1 MLSGIN
7 YMVKRVAEVISN
19 FKLNFIGR
27 LFPNYIIRNCNKI
40 LERNDTNLA
49 YEILI
54 KTYKYHKNNYKF
66 NRLLSKVALLQND
79 WNNAI
84 QYLKC
89 TIKINPSS
97 DAYFNLAV
105 CYQKTDNFNAY
116 KKCIEHLIKTYPE
129 DKDRILDLAQEMVD
143 VRQWESAISVYKQL
157 YEELKEMSMEHLIN
171 MSMLYQ
177 IIGDYNQAD
186 KTFNYTMA
194 KFQSEINADKL
205 GYRKMILFDN
215 GESRI
220 EFYKKLKYVNQVV
233 VTFDSINMVW
243 ENDPFSYKFISKKDV
258 DIIAIRKRYKKTY
271 QQDLSQESFVQA
283 TETVSDKYA
292 DKVAY
297 GFSLGAYNALY
308 YASLINCRILSLSP
322 RLSIHPKYGRK
333 NVIPKYDFKDN
344 ISLPYDEKATPL
356 IVYDSKNAVDN
367 TYIQNE
373 VIKQYPN
380 AILIDI
386 KYGSHG
392 MAPHLLRMGQLKE
405 FVESTLD
412 NKIPR
417 YNRKL
422 RVNSNIYYR
431 RLSAECLK
439 HKKYNWALNLV
450 NKSLELLSTDIYA
463 INLKVDILFKRN
475 EYDEALKFIK
485 KIIYEDPKKLRYR
498 ILLIRTYIKLNR
510 IEESCKELTKSIN
523 DFGNKKSLQNLKKK
537 LISLK
542 EEKSVS

>member
-1 MLSGIN
+1 
-7 YMVKRVAEVISN
+7 
-19 FKLNFIGR
+19 
-27 LFPNYIIRNCNKI
+27 
-40 LERNDTNLA
+40 
-49 YEILI
+49 
-54 KTYKYHKNNYKF
+54 
-66 NRLLSKVALLQND
+66 
-79 WNNAI
+79 
-84 QYLKC
+84 
-89 TIKINPSS
+89 
-97 DAYFNLAV
+97 
-105 CYQKTDNFNAY
+105 
-116 KKCIEHLIKTYPE
+116 
-129 DKDRILDLAQEMVD
+129 
-143 VRQWESAISVYKQL
+143 
-157 YEELKEMSMEHLIN
+157 
-171 MSMLYQ
+171 
-177 IIGDYNQAD
+177 
-186 KTFNYTMA
+186 
-194 KFQSEINADKL
+194 KL

-356 IVYDSKNAVDN
+356 IVYDSKNVVDN

-450 NKSLELLSTDIYA
+450 NKSLELLSKDIYA

>member
-1 MLSGIN
+1 
-7 YMVKRVAEVISN
+7 
-19 FKLNFIGR
+19 
-27 LFPNYIIRNCNKI
+27 
-40 LERNDTNLA
+40 
-49 YEILI
+49 
-54 KTYKYHKNNYKF
+54 
-66 NRLLSKVALLQND
+66 
-79 WNNAI
+79 
-84 QYLKC
+84 
-89 TIKINPSS
+89 
-97 DAYFNLAV
+97 
-105 CYQKTDNFNAY
+105 
-116 KKCIEHLIKTYPE
+116 
-129 DKDRILDLAQEMVD
+129 
-143 VRQWESAISVYKQL
+143 
-157 YEELKEMSMEHLIN
+157 
-171 MSMLYQ
+171 
-177 IIGDYNQAD
+177 
-186 KTFNYTMA
+186 
-194 KFQSEINADKL
+194 KL

-356 IVYDSKNAVDN
+356 IVYDSKNVVDN
-367 TYIQNE
+367 TY
-373 VIKQYPN
+373 
-380 AILIDI
+380 I

-392 MAPHLLRMGQLKE
+392 MAPNLLRMGQLKE

-463 INLKVDILFKRN
+463 INL
-475 EYDEALKFIK
+475 
-485 KIIYEDPKKLRYR
+485 
-498 ILLIRTYIKLNR
+498 
-510 IEESCKELTKSIN
+510 
-523 DFGNKKSLQNLKKK
+523 
-537 LISLK
+537 
-542 EEKSVS
+542 